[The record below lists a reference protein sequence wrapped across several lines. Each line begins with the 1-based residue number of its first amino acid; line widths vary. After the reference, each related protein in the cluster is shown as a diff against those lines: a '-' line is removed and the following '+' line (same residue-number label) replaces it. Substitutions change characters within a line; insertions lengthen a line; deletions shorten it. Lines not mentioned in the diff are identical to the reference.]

1 MAYNQLTL
9 QERYYIEVEIK
20 NGTSQKQIAK
30 ALGRSQGTISKEI
43 ARNKGE
49 RGYRHKQADRTA
61 KQRHQE
67 KEKSIKLT
75 EDIKEFIEEK
85 LKANQSSPEQIAG
98 RIKRVLGVSLH
109 HETIYRYIL
118 QDKADG
124 GELYLH
130 LRHKSDKNPI
140 SR

>member
-1 MAYNQLTL
+1 MAYHQLTL

-30 ALGRSQGTISKEI
+30 ALNRSQGTISKEI

-67 KEKSIKLT
+67 KKI
-75 EDIKEFIEEK
+75 
-85 LKANQSSPEQIAG
+85 NQTH
-98 RIKRVLGVSLH
+98 RRYKRV
-109 HETIYRYIL
+109 Y
-118 QDKADG
+118 
-124 GELYLH
+124 
-130 LRHKSDKNPI
+130 
-140 SR
+140 